1 MKSAIKNIK
10 INGEEIV
17 LTNSNLAGLLME
29 RAIEKKQGGVA
40 VAVNGKVVPRDEWDK
55 TQINKDDRIEIV
67 HIVRG
72 G

>member
-17 LTNSNLAGLLME
+17 LTNSNLAGLLTE
-29 RAIEKKQGGVA
+29 RAIEKNHGGVA

>member
-1 MKSAIKNIK
+1 MTSSIKNIK

-40 VAVNGKVVPRDEWDK
+40 VAVNGKVVPRAEWDK

>member
-1 MKSAIKNIK
+1 MTSAIKNIK

>member
-17 LTNSNLAGLLME
+17 LTNSNLAGLLTE

>member
-1 MKSAIKNIK
+1 MTSAIKNIK

-29 RAIEKKQGGVA
+29 RAIEKNHGGVA